1 MGKSEGCSDYLNK
14 TFEKWTSS
22 LSLEQHGL
30 DQVDLGV
37 LGALLVNV
45 HEASMSD
52 GLDKDVWCNCI
63 HLCKLTLMA
72 MKRVPLREMCK
83 PYIALTNR
91 TRAVTKAVCV

>member
-1 MGKSEGCSDYLNK
+1 MLRLSGQ

-22 LSLEQHGL
+22 LRLEQHGL
-30 DQVDLGV
+30 DQIDLGV
-37 LGALLVNV
+37 LGALPVNV

-52 GLDKDVWCNCI
+52 GLDKDRWCSCT
-63 HLCKLTLMA
+63 HMCKLTLMA
-72 MKRVPLREMCK
+72 MKQRVPLREMCK